1 MTLLKKSIFLASVVL
16 VTQLAQSQEVLQ
28 EAVSAAGFEVTDSG
42 GIVSGTVGQM
52 FFTNLTGSAGA
63 SITEGVQQPYEK
75 RTFTFNNTW
84 SPINPSGLSFPE
96 DVIAVTT
103 GDVTFSNSTTYF
115 DTLSIDPGASVTVAA
130 DASIAAS
137 SATTLNS
144 TSTSFS
150 SLIVKGS
157 INGTVNYNRYTALIG
172 SEEGGTNDLISAPIV
187 GQVFGDFSTA
197 NANLAASG
205 TLRAFAPYNTSAGAY
220 ENYDTTNNANTTLL
234 SGTGY
239 RAATKDGSTLKF
251 TGTLSTAD
259 VAVSISGASAGNAWN
274 LIGNPY
280 PSYIDFERFFTQNK
294 DEFNSESE
302 YQAVYGYNG
311 ATSNGW
317 TVWNSATIADSDI
330 TTLIAPGQAFFVKAK
345 PTGGAVTF
353 TTDMQ
358 TTGNADDF
366 IVGKQTNLEVALS
379 KLRLSSGTDKA
390 STAIYFIE
398 GTTRGLDAGY
408 DAATYSQSSSGF
420 SIFSNLVADNTGSAM
435 AIQSLD
441 YNDFNDVVV
450 PLGINAKLTAL
461 TIGIDALAT
470 TLPADIGVYLED
482 RETST
487 FTLLT
492 SKDYTFTPASDLKGA
507 GRFYLHYTAKPLSA
521 ESTNFNYIQIYTTIS
536 PREIMIKGNLKS
548 DATAVLYDVNGRLVL
563 NQKLKQTSTSHR
575 IDASRLSVG
584 FYLIKV
590 FNDQGV
596 KTQKI
601 FIQ

>member
-1 MTLLKKSIFLASVVL
+1 MTLLKKSIFLASVIL
-16 VTQLAQSQEVLQ
+16 VTQLAQSQE
-28 EAVSAAGFEVTDSG
+28 AIASSG
-42 GIVSGTVGQM
+42 GEFNGTGGSVVHTIGQV
-52 FFTNLTGSAGA
+52 FYANLTNAA
-63 SITEGVQQPYEK
+63 STVDEGILQPYEK
-75 RTFTFNNTW
+75 RTFTFNSAW
-84 SPINPSGLSFPE
+84 APIDPSGLSFPE
-96 DVIAVTT
+96 DAIAVTT
-103 GDVTFSNSTTYF
+103 GDVTFSNSNTYF

-130 DASIAAS
+130 GASIAAS

-172 SEEGGTNDLISAPIV
+172 SAEGGTNDLISAPVV
-187 GQVFGDFSTA
+187 GQVFGAFAAA
-197 NANLAASG
+197 NTNLAASN

-220 ENYDTTNNANTTLL
+220 QNYDTANNAATVLD
-234 SGTGY
+234 SGIGY
-239 RAATKDGSTLKF
+239 RAATTDGSTLKF
-251 TGTLSTAD
+251 TGTVSTAD
-259 VAVSISGASAGNAWN
+259 VAVSISDDNAGNAWN

-280 PSYIDFERFFTQNK
+280 PSYIDFDSFFTNNK
-294 DEFNSESE
+294 DQFNTDAE

-317 TVWNSATIADSDI
+317 TVWNSATIADPAI
-330 TTLIAPGQAFFVKAK
+330 TELIAPGQAFFVKAK
-345 PTGGAVTF
+345 PTGGTVTF
-353 TTDMQ
+353 TTNMQ
-358 TTGNADDF
+358 TTGSADDF
-366 IVGKQTNLEVALS
+366 INGKQTNLEVALS

-420 SIFSNLVADNTGSAM
+420 SIFSNLLADNTGSAM

-450 PLGINAKLTAL
+450 PLGINAKSAAL
-461 TIGIDALAT
+461 TIGIDKLAN
-470 TLPADIGVYLED
+470 TLPANIGVYLED

-492 SKDYTFTPASDLKGA
+492 SNDYTFTPSSDLKGA
-507 GRFYLHYTAKPLSA
+507 GRFYLHYSAKALTA
-521 ESTNFNYIQIYTTIS
+521 ESTDFNYIQIYTTIS
-536 PREIMIKGNLKS
+536 PREIMIKGSLKS
-548 DATAVLYDVNGRLVL
+548 DATADLYDVNGRLVFS
-563 NQKLKQTSTSHR
+563 QELKQTSTTHR
-575 IDASRLSVG
+575 IDASGLSVG

-590 FNDQGV
+590 FNDLGV

>member
-1 MTLLKKSIFLASVVL
+1 MTLLKKSIFLASVIL
-16 VTQLAQSQEVLQ
+16 VTQLAQSQE
-28 EAVSAAGFEVTDSG
+28 AITSSG
-42 GIVSGTVGQM
+42 GEFNGTGGSVVHAIGQV
-52 FFTNLTGSAGA
+52 FYANLTNAA
-63 SITEGVQQPYEK
+63 STVDEGILQPYEK
-75 RTFTFNNTW
+75 RTFTFNTTW
-84 SPINPSGLSFPE
+84 APIDPSGLSFPE
-96 DVIAVTT
+96 DAIAVTT
-103 GDVTFSNSTTYF
+103 GDVTFSNSNTYF

-130 DASIAAS
+130 GASINAN
-137 SATTLNS
+137 SATILNS
-144 TSTSFS
+144 TSSTFS

-172 SEEGGTNDLISAPIV
+172 SEAGGTNDLISAPVV
-187 GQVFGDFSTA
+187 GQVFGAFATE
-197 NANLAASG
+197 NPNLAASN

-220 ENYDTTNNANTTLL
+220 QNYDTANNAATELD
-234 SGTGY
+234 SGIGY
-239 RAATKDGSTLKF
+239 RAATSDGSTLKF
-251 TGTLSTAD
+251 TGTVSTAD
-259 VAVSISGASAGNAWN
+259 VAVSISDDNAGNAWN

-317 TVWNSATIADSDI
+317 TVWNSATIADPAI
-330 TTLIAPGQAFFVKAK
+330 TELIAPGQAFFVKAK
-345 PTGGAVTF
+345 PTGGTVTF
-353 TTDMQ
+353 TTAMQ

-366 IVGKQTNLEVALS
+366 INGKQANLEVALC
-379 KLRLSSGTDKA
+379 KLRLSSETDKA
-390 STAIYFIE
+390 TTAIYFIE

-420 SIFSNLVADNTGSAM
+420 SIFSNLVADNSGSAM

-441 YNDFNDVVV
+441 YTDFNDVVV
-450 PLGINAKLTAL
+450 PLGINAKSAAL
-461 TIGIDALAT
+461 TISIDKLAT

-492 SKDYTFTPASDLKGA
+492 SNDYTFTPSSDLKGA
-507 GRFYLHYTAKPLSA
+507 GRFYLHYSAKALTA
-521 ESTNFNYIQIYTTIS
+521 ESTDFNYIQIYTTIS
-536 PREIMIKGNLKS
+536 PREIMIKGSLKS

-563 NQKLKQTSTSHR
+563 NQKLKQTLSTHR
-575 IDASRLSVG
+575 IDASGLSVG

>member
-1 MTLLKKSIFLASVVL
+1 MTLLKKSIFLASVLL
-16 VTQLAQSQEVLQ
+16 VTQLAQSQE
-28 EAVSAAGFEVTDSG
+28 AITSSG
-42 GIVSGTVGQM
+42 GEFNGTGGSVVHTIGQV
-52 FFTNLTGSAGA
+52 FYGNLTNAA
-63 SITEGVQQPYEK
+63 STVDEGILQPYEK
-75 RTFTFNNTW
+75 RTFTFNSAW
-84 SPINPSGLSFPE
+84 SPIDPSGLSFPE

-103 GDVTFSNSTTYF
+103 GDVTFSNSNTYF
-115 DTLSIDPGASVTVAA
+115 DTLSIAPGASVTVAA
-130 DASIAAS
+130 NASIVAS

-172 SEEGGTNDLISAPIV
+172 SEEGGTNDLISAPVV
-187 GQVFGDFSTA
+187 GQVFGAFATE
-197 NANLAASG
+197 NPNLAASN

-220 ENYDTTNNANTTLL
+220 QNYDTANNAATVLD
-234 SGTGY
+234 SGIGY
-239 RAATKDGSTLKF
+239 RAATSDGSTLKF
-251 TGTLSTAD
+251 TGTVSTAD
-259 VAVSISGASAGNAWN
+259 VAVSISDDNAGNAWN

-280 PSYIDFERFFTQNK
+280 PSYIDFNSFFTNNK
-294 DEFNSESE
+294 DQFNTDAE

-317 TVWNSATIADSDI
+317 TVWNLATIADPAI
-330 TTLIAPGQAFFVKAK
+330 TELIAPGQAFFVKAK
-345 PTGGAVTF
+345 PTGGTVTF
-353 TTDMQ
+353 TTNMQ
-358 TTGNADDF
+358 TTGSADDF
-366 IVGKQTNLEVALS
+366 INGKQTNLEVALS

-420 SIFSNLVADNTGSAM
+420 SIFSNLLADNTGSAM

-450 PLGINAKLTAL
+450 PLGINAKSAAL
-461 TIGIDALAT
+461 TIGIDKLAN
-470 TLPADIGVYLED
+470 TLPANIDVYLED

-492 SKDYTFTPASDLKGA
+492 SNDYTFTPSSDLKGA
-507 GRFYLHYTAKPLSA
+507 GRFYLHYSAKALTA
-521 ESTNFNYIQIYTTIS
+521 ESTDFNYIQIYTTIS
-536 PREIMIKGNLKS
+536 PREIMIKGSLKS

-563 NQKLKQTSTSHR
+563 NQKLKQTLSTHR
-575 IDASRLSVG
+575 IDASGLSVG

>member
-1 MTLLKKSIFLASVVL
+1 MTLLKKSIFLASVIL
-16 VTQLAQSQEVLQ
+16 VTQLAQSQE
-28 EAVSAAGFEVTDSG
+28 AITSSG
-42 GIVSGTVGQM
+42 GEFNGTGGSVVHAIGQV
-52 FFTNLTGSAGA
+52 FYANLTNAA
-63 SITEGVQQPYEK
+63 STVDEGILQPYEK
-75 RTFTFNNTW
+75 RTFTFNSTW
-84 SPINPSGLSFPE
+84 SPIDPSGLSFPE
-96 DVIAVTT
+96 DAIAVTT
-103 GDVTFSNSTTYF
+103 GDVTFSNSNTYF

-130 DASIAAS
+130 GASINAN
-137 SATTLNS
+137 SATILNS
-144 TSTSFS
+144 TSSTFS

-172 SEEGGTNDLISAPIV
+172 SEAGGTNDLISAPVV
-187 GQVFGDFSTA
+187 GQVFGAFATE
-197 NANLAASG
+197 NPNLAASN

-220 ENYDTTNNANTTLL
+220 QNYDTNINAATELD
-234 SGTGY
+234 SGIGY
-239 RAATKDGSTLKF
+239 RAATVDGSTLKF
-251 TGTLSTAD
+251 TGTASTAD
-259 VAVSISGASAGNAWN
+259 VAVSISDDSAGNAWN

-280 PSYIDFERFFTQNK
+280 PSYIDFERFFIQNK

-317 TVWNSATIADSDI
+317 TVWNSATIADPAI
-330 TTLIAPGQAFFVKAK
+330 TELIAPGQAFFVKAK
-345 PTGGAVTF
+345 PTGGAVAF
-353 TTDMQ
+353 TTAMQ

-366 IVGKQTNLEVALS
+366 INGKQANLEVALC

-390 STAIYFIE
+390 TTAIYFIE
-398 GTTRGLDAGY
+398 GTTRGLDVGY

-435 AIQSLD
+435 AIQSLG
-441 YNDFNDVVV
+441 YSDFNDVVV
-450 PLGINAKLTAL
+450 PLGINAKSVAL
-461 TIGIDALAT
+461 TISIDKLAN

-492 SKDYTFTPASDLKGA
+492 SNDYTFTPSSDLKGA
-507 GRFYLHYTAKPLSA
+507 GRFYLHYSAKALTA
-521 ESTNFNYIQIYTTIS
+521 ESTDFNYIQIYTTIS
-536 PREIMIKGNLKS
+536 PREIMIKGSLKS

-563 NQKLKQTSTSHR
+563 NQKLKQTLSTHR
-575 IDASRLSVG
+575 IDASGLSVG

>member
-1 MTLLKKSIFLASVVL
+1 MTLLKKSIFLASVIL
-16 VTQLAQSQEVLQ
+16 VTQLAQSQE
-28 EAVSAAGFEVTDSG
+28 AITSSG
-42 GIVSGTVGQM
+42 GEFNGTGGSVVHAIGQV
-52 FFTNLTGSAGA
+52 FYANLTNAA
-63 SITEGVQQPYEK
+63 STVDEGILQPYEK
-75 RTFTFNNTW
+75 RTFTFNSAW
-84 SPINPSGLSFPE
+84 APIDPSGLSFPE
-96 DVIAVTT
+96 DAIAVTT
-103 GDVTFSNSTTYF
+103 GDVTFSNSNTYF

-130 DASIAAS
+130 GASINAN
-137 SATTLNS
+137 SATILNS
-144 TSTSFS
+144 TSSTFS

-172 SEEGGTNDLISAPIV
+172 SEAGGTNDLISAPVV
-187 GQVFGDFSTA
+187 GQVFGAFATE
-197 NANLAASG
+197 NPNLAASN

-220 ENYDTTNNANTTLL
+220 QNYDTANNAATVLD
-234 SGTGY
+234 SGIGY
-239 RAATKDGSTLKF
+239 RAATSDGSTLKF
-251 TGTLSTAD
+251 TGTVSTAD
-259 VAVSISGASAGNAWN
+259 VAVSISDDNAGNAWN

-280 PSYIDFERFFTQNK
+280 PSYIDFERFFIQNK

-317 TVWNSATIADSDI
+317 TVWNSATIADPAI
-330 TTLIAPGQAFFVKAK
+330 TELIAPGQAFFVKAK
-345 PTGGAVTF
+345 PTGGAVAF
-353 TTDMQ
+353 TTAMQ

-366 IVGKQTNLEVALS
+366 INGKQANLEVALC
-379 KLRLSSGTDKA
+379 KLRLSSETDKA

-398 GTTRGLDAGY
+398 GTTRGLDVGY

-435 AIQSLD
+435 AIQSLG
-441 YNDFNDVVV
+441 YSDFNDVVV
-450 PLGINAKLTAL
+450 PLGINAKSVAL
-461 TIGIDALAT
+461 TIGIDKLAT

-482 RETST
+482 REINT

-492 SKDYTFTPASDLKGA
+492 SNDYTFTPSSDLKGA
-507 GRFYLHYTAKPLSA
+507 GRFYLHYSAKALTA
-521 ESTNFNYIQIYTTIS
+521 ESTDFNYIQIYTTIS
-536 PREIMIKGNLKS
+536 PREIMIKGSLKS

-563 NQKLKQTSTSHR
+563 NQKLKQTLSTHR
-575 IDASRLSVG
+575 IDASGLSVG

>member
-1 MTLLKKSIFLASVVL
+1 MTLLKKSIFLASVIL
-16 VTQLAQSQEVLQ
+16 VTQLAQSQE
-28 EAVSAAGFEVTDSG
+28 AITSSG
-42 GIVSGTVGQM
+42 GEFNGTGGSVVHAIGQV
-52 FFTNLTGSAGA
+52 FYANLTNAA
-63 SITEGVQQPYEK
+63 STVDEGILQPYEK
-75 RTFTFNNTW
+75 RTFTFNTTW
-84 SPINPSGLSFPE
+84 APIDPSGLSFPE
-96 DVIAVTT
+96 DAIAVTT
-103 GDVTFSNSTTYF
+103 GDVTFSNSNTYF

-130 DASIAAS
+130 GASINAN
-137 SATTLNS
+137 SATILNS
-144 TSTSFS
+144 TSSTFS

-172 SEEGGTNDLISAPIV
+172 SEAGGTNDLISAPVV
-187 GQVFGDFSTA
+187 GQVFGAFATE
-197 NANLAASG
+197 NPNLAASN

-220 ENYDTTNNANTTLL
+220 QNYDTANNAATVLD
-234 SGTGY
+234 SGIGY
-239 RAATKDGSTLKF
+239 RAATSDGSTLKF
-251 TGTLSTAD
+251 TGTVSTAD
-259 VAVSISGASAGNAWN
+259 VAVSISDDNAGNAWN

-317 TVWNSATIADSDI
+317 TVWNSATIADPAI
-330 TTLIAPGQAFFVKAK
+330 TELIAPGQAFFVKAK
-345 PTGGAVTF
+345 PTGGTVTF
-353 TTDMQ
+353 TTTMQ
-358 TTGNADDF
+358 TTGSADDF
-366 IVGKQTNLEVALS
+366 INGKQTNLEVALC

-398 GTTRGLDAGY
+398 GTTRGLDVGY

-435 AIQSLD
+435 AIQSLG
-441 YNDFNDVVV
+441 YSDFNDVVV
-450 PLGINAKLTAL
+450 PLGINAKSAAL
-461 TIGIDALAT
+461 TISIDKLAT

-492 SKDYTFTPASDLKGA
+492 SNDYTFTPSSDLKGA
-507 GRFYLHYTAKPLSA
+507 GRFYLHYSAKALTA
-521 ESTNFNYIQIYTTIS
+521 ESTDFNYIQIYTTIS
-536 PREIMIKGNLKS
+536 PREIMIKGSLKS

-563 NQKLKQTSTSHR
+563 NQKLKQTLSTHR
-575 IDASRLSVG
+575 IDASGLSVG

>member
-1 MTLLKKSIFLASVVL
+1 MNFLKRNYLVASVL
-16 VTQLAQSQEVLQ
+16 LATQLVCSQN
-28 EAVSAAGFEVTDSG
+28 AITSSG
-42 GIVSGTVGQM
+42 GEINDTGGTVAHTIGQV
-52 FFTNLTGSAGA
+52 FYANLTNAGS
-63 SITEGVQQPYEK
+63 TVDEGVLQPYEK
-75 RTFTFNNTW
+75 RTFTFNSAW
-84 SPINPSGLSFPE
+84 SPSDPSGFSFPE
-96 DVIAVTT
+96 DAIAVTT
-103 GDVTFSNSTTYF
+103 GDVTFSNSNTYF
-115 DTLSIDPGASVTVAA
+115 DTLTINPGASVTIAA

-172 SEEGGTNDLISAPIV
+172 SEEGGTNDLISAPV
-187 GQVFGDFSTA
+187 EGQVFGAFATA
-197 NANLAASG
+197 NPNLAASN

-220 ENYDTTNNANTTLL
+220 QNYDTANNAAIVLD
-234 SGTGY
+234 SGIGY
-239 RAATKDGSTLKF
+239 RAATTDGSTLKF
-251 TGTLSTAD
+251 TGTISTAD
-259 VAVSISGASAGNAWN
+259 VAVSISDDSAGNAWN

-280 PSYIDFERFFTQNK
+280 PSYIDFNSFFTQNK
-294 DEFNSESE
+294 DEFNTDAE

-317 TVWNSATIADSDI
+317 TVWNSATIADLAI
-330 TTLIAPGQAFFVKAK
+330 TELIAPGQAFFVKAK

-353 TTDMQ
+353 TTAMQ
-358 TTGNADDF
+358 TTGSGDDF
-366 IVGKQTNLEVALS
+366 ITGKQINLEVALS

-398 GTTRGLDAGY
+398 GTTRGLDVGY

-420 SIFSNLVADNTGSAM
+420 SIFSNLVADNVGSAM

-441 YNDFNDVVV
+441 YADFNDVVV
-450 PLGINAKLTAL
+450 PLGINAKLAAL

-470 TLPADIGVYLED
+470 TLPADIRVYLED
-482 RETST
+482 RETSI
-487 FTLLT
+487 FTSLT
-492 SKDYTFTPASDLKGA
+492 SKDYTFTPASDLKGT
-507 GRFYLHYTAKPLSA
+507 GRFYLHYTAKALTA

-536 PREIMIKGNLKS
+536 PREIMIKGSLKS
-548 DATAVLYDVNGRLVL
+548 DTTAVLYDVNGRLVL
-563 NQKLKQTSTSHR
+563 NQKLKQTSTTHR

-584 FYLIKV
+584 FYLVKV
-590 FNDQGV
+590 FNGQGV

>member
-1 MTLLKKSIFLASVVL
+1 MNFLNKNYLAASVL
-16 VTQLAQSQEVLQ
+16 LATQLVCSQN
-28 EAVSAAGFEVTDSG
+28 AITSSG
-42 GIVSGTVGQM
+42 GEINDTGGTVVHTIGQV
-52 FFTNLTGSAGA
+52 FYANLTNAA
-63 SITEGVQQPYEK
+63 STVDEGILQPYEK
-75 RTFTFNNTW
+75 RTFTFNNAW
-84 SPINPSGLSFPE
+84 SPIDPSGLSFPE
-96 DVIAVTT
+96 DAIVVTT
-103 GDVTFSNSTTYF
+103 GDVTFSNSNTYF
-115 DTLSIDPGASVTVAA
+115 DTLSIDPGASVIVAA
-130 DASIAAS
+130 NASIAAS
-137 SATTLNS
+137 SATKLNS

-157 INGTVNYNRYTALIG
+157 INGMVNYNRYTALIG
-172 SEEGGTNDLISAPIV
+172 SEAGGTNDLISAPLV
-187 GQVFGDFSTA
+187 GQEFGDFATA
-197 NANLAASG
+197 NTNLAASN
-205 TLRAFAPYNTSAGAY
+205 TLRAFAPYNTSVGAY
-220 ENYDTTNNANTTLL
+220 QNYDTANNANTIIS
-234 SGTGY
+234 SGIGY
-239 RAATKDGSTLKF
+239 RAATTDGSTLKF
-251 TGTLSTAD
+251 TGTVSTAT
-259 VAVSISGASAGNAWN
+259 VNVSISDASAGNAWN

-280 PSYIDFERFFTQNK
+280 PSYIDFNSFFTDNK
-294 DEFNSESE
+294 DQFNTEGE

-317 TVWNSATIADSDI
+317 TVWNSATIADPAI
-330 TTLIAPGQAFFVKAK
+330 TELIAPGQGFFVKAK
-345 PTGGAVTF
+345 PQGGSVTF
-353 TTDMQ
+353 TPDMQ

-390 STAIYFIE
+390 TTAIYFIE
-398 GTTRGLDAGY
+398 GTTRGLDVGY

-450 PLGINAKLTAL
+450 PLGINAKLAAL
-461 TIGIDALAT
+461 TISIDKLT
-470 TLPADIGVYLED
+470 NTIPEDVGVYLED

-492 SKDYTFTPASDLKGA
+492 NTDYTFTPSADLKGA
-507 GRFYLHYTAKPLSA
+507 GRFYLHYTAKALTA

-536 PREIMIKGNLKS
+536 PKEIMIKGSLKS

-563 NQKLKQTSTSHR
+563 NQKLKQTSTTHR